1 MNPRM
6 TPLRTPP
13 RHRAWGG
20 QSTLDYMLACAA
32 LAFILFVPLRDSASP
47 DQPRTAAQ
55 IVLHQFKQAYE
66 RVSYAIS
73 LPA

>member
-1 MNPRM
+1 MKPIRCAE
-6 TPLRTPP
+6 R
-13 RHRAWGG
+13 G
-20 QSTLDYMLACAA
+20 QSTLDYLVACAA

-47 DQPRTAAQ
+47 DQPRTAFQ
-55 IVLHQFKQAYE
+55 IVLHQFKVAYD